1 MTVKELLKKANLKAV
16 SLPKPGREINGVHVG
31 DLLSHV
37 MSKARKNQ
45 AWITVI
51 SNVNVIAVAS
61 LTEVSC
67 IILADGVA
75 LDPKTRA
82 VAEEKGINVLS
93 SDLPIFE
100 TSVLLFDLL
109 K

>member
-1 MTVKELLKKANLKAV
+1 MTVKELLKQADLKAV
-16 SLPKPGREINGVHVG
+16 SLPVPGREINGVQVG

-61 LTEVSC
+61 LTELSC
-67 IILADGVA
+67 IILADGVT
-75 LDPKTRA
+75 LDPKTRE
-82 VAEEKGINVLS
+82 VAEEKGINVIS
-93 SDLPIFE
+93 SELPIFE
-100 TSVLLFDLL
+100 TSVLLFELL